1 MKTINCIAILIVGL
15 LFLSCSD
22 SNLEESPEDIYVTI
36 PDIKFEE
43 ELIALGIDSDNI
55 VNQQILKTDAE
66 SIENLSIGGKSIVD
80 LTGIEGFINL
90 KRLYADANDLESID
104 LSDNIQLDTISL
116 VSNKLTSVKG
126 LSKVKNLK
134 WLNLSFNSFQ
144 DFMLDNLSIK
154 TLLINNN
161 DLVSF
166 DASKAPNLRNV
177 NLTLNKI
184 DALDFS
190 TNLLLENLF
199 FSSNKVGLINLDNNV
214 NLKYVYCSRN
224 LLADFDASKLGKL
237 IELRIDKNPNLNCI
251 KISSGQSIPTI
262 NLSSYQQTNVNC
274 N

>member
-22 SNLEESPEDIYVTI
+22 SNLEESLEDIYVTI

-43 ELIALGIDSDNI
+43 ELIALGIDSDNT

-66 SIENLSIGGKSIVD
+66 SIENLSIGGKSIED

-90 KRLYADANDLESID
+90 KRLYANNNDLESID
-104 LSDNIQLDTISL
+104 LSGNIQLDTISL

-134 WLNLSFNSFQ
+134 WLNLSFNFFQ
-144 DFMLDNLSIK
+144 EFMLDNLSIK
-154 TLLINNN
+154 TLLISNN

-190 TNLLLENLF
+190 TNLLLQNLF

-224 LLADFDASKLGKL
+224 LLTDFDASKLDKL
-237 IELRIDKNPNLNCI
+237 IELRVDKNPNLNCI